1 MRSGS
6 LLINALFP
14 ACLLRR
20 QAGLVVDGARPMG
33 RAPLF
38 FGRPPQPRGG
48 GVRHKKKGGPA
59 VGRPSRPG
67 GARPPIEALVLYII
81 TTLIDYLVSHLL

>member
-20 QAGLVVDGARPMG
+20 QAGLVIDQAGLWAG
-33 RAPLF
+33 RAPW
-38 FGRPPQPRGG
+38 
-48 GVRHKKKGGPA
+48 
-59 VGRPSRPG
+59 PG
-67 GARPPIEALVLYII
+67 GARPPIETLVLYII